1 MSINGTHEERTFI
14 YYPDEQEKNLKND
27 FQGPLTKLEWP
38 TDYLII
44 ALIGEELFLNHF
56 IVQSHIGTFMIGFFL
71 TFRMYQRATESLYL
85 P

>member
-14 YYPDEQEKNLKND
+14 YYPDEHEKNLKND

-44 ALIGEELFLNHF
+44 ALIGLEIFFFESFL
-56 IVQSHIGTFMIGFFL
+56 IVRWYI
-71 TFRMYQRATESLYL
+71 YDSL
-85 P
+85 

>member
-44 ALIGEELFLNHF
+44 ALIGMELFFESFYSSIAHWY
-56 IVQSHIGTFMIGFFL
+56 IYDWFL
-71 TFRMYQRATESLYL
+71 CVIQNL
-85 P
+85 PTCD

>member
-56 IVQSHIGTFMIGFFL
+56 ILQSHIGPSMISFL
-71 TFRMYQRATESLYL
+71 VSFRMYQRVTDPLH
-85 P
+85 PP